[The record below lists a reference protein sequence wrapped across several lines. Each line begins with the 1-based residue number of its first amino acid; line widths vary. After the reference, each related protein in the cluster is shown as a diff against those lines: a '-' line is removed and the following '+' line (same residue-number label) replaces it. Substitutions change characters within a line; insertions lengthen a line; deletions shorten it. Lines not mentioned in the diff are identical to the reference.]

1 MSQTSQSTA
10 QNAELKSDAARIAR
24 IMGLSNWKTMTELAL
39 VNQIERGLPLKAVEN
54 VAHVIGQDDKKMKF
68 EILSRSTYSRI
79 QNRKNKQLSKDISEK
94 LHGITRVIDQA
105 MQLWN
110 SDRDAVTRFLYRP
123 HPMLTGRTPLDVA
136 KQSTVGAD
144 LVVKIIGEARAG
156 VAA

>member
-1 MSQTSQSTA
+1 MSQSTTRDA
-10 QNAELKSDAARIAR
+10 VIKSDAVRIAR
-24 IMGLSNWKTMTELAL
+24 IMGLSNWRQMTELAL
-39 VNQIERGLPLKAVEN
+39 VMEIESGLPLKAVEN
-54 VAHVIGQDDKKMKF
+54 VAHVIGQGDKKIKF
-68 EILSRSTYSRI
+68 EILSRSTFSRL

-105 MQLWN
+105 MRLWN
-110 SDRDAVTRFLYRP
+110 SDKSAVTRFLYRP
-123 HPMLTGRTPLDVA
+123 HPLLAGRTPLDVA